1 MYESYQTS
9 KKDSLEEIHH
19 LVDSSQVIKNNTF
32 KIYYKDGSIAIRLHY
47 TDVVTF
53 YPDTI
58 KLNAGN
64 WLTHTTKSRIN
75 EHLPIAKV
83 IQNKNIWYIHANN
96 GKFLFYNGVLLD
108 YHGFVL
114 DNATGEVI
122 YQCKDTI
129 KEPGV

>member
-53 YPDTI
+53 YQDRI
-58 KLNAGN
+58 KLYAGG
-64 WLTHTTKSRIN
+64 WKSYTTKSRMN
-75 EHLPIAKV
+75 EHLPCGRVVRKDS
-83 IQNKNIWYIHANN
+83 IWYVHGNN
-96 GKFLFYNGVLLD
+96 GRFLFYDGIMLNYDGYVLSFEG
-108 YHGFVL
+108 HV
-114 DNATGEVI
+114 
-122 YQCKDTI
+122 I
-129 KEPGV
+129 KED